1 MRTDYDR
8 IKFFSQEDMST
19 AWHLERIDDSLQ
31 YLNSVVELS
40 LNDIIEYYNISK
52 FIDNNCFLPNWDDNK
67 IQKLLGINKDIKSK
81 LGRYF
86 SAFNIKNPNISY
98 SKLYFEYIEDFWEL
112 FSIYKAY
119 KTTSSDDFIA
129 FIQNNNVYPG
139 FILKE
144 KDIVQ
149 YYDDELSKLYYDSY
163 EIAELIIKD
172 KLEQRDV
179 GCKYNFPSKINIEKI
194 IENYINSNEANSNH
208 LNAIANE
215 GKTGLHLDD
224 RILYNARRKYV
235 ELVSDKSKFGTHFE
249 YGVGLC
255 FSENQ
260 KEPISIS
267 YENFDILYSY
277 SKSFILRSMDPY
289 DLLINNFEYVF
300 KFIDN
305 QSRLKLVHHY
315 NTANVIERIIGT
327 RTKNEYFIDT
337 KFTYNQMSSDL
348 QTVYYSKLLEDNNV
362 FIEDLIYWYFNIYI
376 KSKYNIDNFVFIK
389 STSQTYLEKCQ
400 HIIGEIDRVLKQYKA
415 YVNDGYIDKDL
426 ISFSST
432 PVIFEEIPS
441 ILRNKYV
448 YPVEGEY
455 NGVTNLLFSD
465 QSGLTYLYKTNKSY
479 KSFYELLL
487 NENLKLDDFH
497 PYQQQQINLLI
508 ENSYCYIDAND
519 LIKPD
524 IGICNTLYDLYTNDV
539 ISYAYLMTKNNI
551 NEAMNRKLCSIG
563 SNTLFSIP
571 ESDYLSYLLN
581 NRKFS
586 NGPDLRNKYA
596 HGNIVNLSEEENERN
611 YYIFI
616 KILII
621 IILKINSELIIKDII
636 EEKAKNEKK

>member
-8 IKFFSQEDMST
+8 IKFFSKEDMSKT
-19 AWHLERIDDSLQ
+19 WHLERIDDSLQ
-31 YLNSVVELS
+31 YLNSLDELS
-40 LNDIIEYYNISK
+40 LNDVIEYYNISK

-67 IQKLLGINKDIKSK
+67 IQKLLSINKGIKSK

-86 SAFNIKNPNISY
+86 SVFNINNSDISY

-112 FSIYKAY
+112 FSIYKVY

-129 FIQNNNVYPG
+129 FIQNNNIYPG

-179 GCKYNFPSKINIEKI
+179 GYKYYFPNKINIEKI
-194 IENYINSNEANSNH
+194 IDNYINSGEANPNH

-215 GKTGLHLDD
+215 GKTELHLDD
-224 RILYNARRKYV
+224 RILYNARKKYKEIV
-235 ELVSDKSKFGTHFE
+235 LDKSKFNTCFE

-255 FSENQ
+255 FSDYQ
-260 KEPISIS
+260 KEPISIRN
-267 YENFDILYSY
+267 ENFNILYSY
-277 SKSFILRSMDPY
+277 SKSFILRSMKPY

-300 KFIDN
+300 RFIDN
-305 QSRLKLVHHY
+305 QSRLQFVHHY
-315 NTANVIERIIGT
+315 NTANVMERIMGT
-327 RTKNEYFIDT
+327 KTKNEYFIDT

-348 QTVYYSKLLEDNNV
+348 QTIHYSKLLEESNV
-362 FIEDLIYWYFNIYI
+362 YIEDLIYWYFNEYI

-389 STSQTYLEKCQ
+389 STSKTYLEKCQ

-415 YVNDGYIDKDL
+415 FATDGYIDKDL

-432 PVIFEEIPS
+432 PAIFEEIPS
-441 ILRNKYV
+441 ILKNKYV
-448 YPVEGEY
+448 YPVDGEY

-465 QSGLTYLYKTNKSY
+465 QSGLTYLYKTKQSFNN
-479 KSFYELLL
+479 FYELV
-487 NENLKLDDFH
+487 LKEKVGLDDFY
-497 PYQQQQINLLI
+497 PYQQQQIQLLI
-508 ENSYCYIDAND
+508 KYSYCYIDEND
-519 LIKPD
+519 LIRLN
-524 IGICNTLYDLYTNDV
+524 IGICNTLYDLYKNDV
-539 ISYAYLMTKNNI
+539 ISYAYLMTKDNI
-551 NEAMNRKLCSIG
+551 NEAINRGLCSIG
-563 SNTLFSIP
+563 DNTLFSIP

-581 NRKFS
+581 NRRFS

-596 HGNIVNLSEEENERN
+596 HGNIINLGEEENERN

-621 IILKINSELIIKDII
+621 IILKINSELLIKDII
-636 EEKAKNEKK
+636 EEKVENEKK